1 VGGPSSLQV
10 PVSNSA
16 LQSVPLRVG
25 DVSVTTIAGSNG
37 LVNIVQIGPGNSFKL
52 DPSNLASG
60 VMNVIQNTL
69 DNQAIRQ
76 TTGIQVSANSL
87 SLMRAN
93 TFAAA
98 FQRQLLQ
105 SIR

>member
-1 VGGPSSLQV
+1 MQGG
-10 PVSNSA
+10 
-16 LQSVPLRVG
+16 
-25 DVSVTTIAGSNG
+25 NG
-37 LVNIVQIGPGNSFKL
+37 VVNLVQIGPGNTFTL

-69 DNQAIRQ
+69 DNQTIRQ

-87 SLMRAN
+87 TLMRAN

-98 FQRQLLQ
+98 FQRQLL
-105 SIR
+105 SSVR